1 MNRDNK
7 QSVPAPHSHPG
18 QGTPGMGQGFHRR
31 QGMLG
36 SQEKARNARGALQRL
51 WVYLKGH
58 APELVMVFLLVV
70 CGTVFSLIGP
80 YLIGIAIDGM
90 GIGAGV
96 ADFPLL
102 AKILVGLLVVYALGP
117 LMTWLQSYIMAA
129 LAHRTV
135 QDMRRDLFG
144 KLQTLS
150 VRFFDQRPRGDIMSR
165 LTNDMDN
172 ISNTLNHGVTN
183 IFSSIITVLG
193 ALTMMII
200 LSPVLTLISLI
211 VVPPGI
217 VLTQRVA
224 QRTRRY
230 FLEQQRE
237 LGILNGYIEE
247 MISGQRV
254 IKAYAREQKVIQ
266 DFNEKNIR
274 LKNVGTLAQI
284 FSGLIFPLMNLINN
298 LSFALVAGV
307 GGYIAVKGAISVGM
321 IAAFLNYSKQLAR
334 PINDLANQFNLLQS
348 ALAGAERVF
357 EVLDEPPETTGS
369 VEPPDSMH
377 SPASLDHIAGGV
389 EFRNVTFGY
398 QADLPVL
405 KNINLKALPGQT
417 IALVGPTGSGKTTV
431 VNLIMRFYDPDGG
444 TILIDGRDI
453 STIPRASLRSA
464 LGIVLQDTYLF
475 SDTVRENIRYGRL
488 TATDAQVEA
497 AARMANAAPFIQ
509 RLPQGYDTVL
519 SDDGGNLSQGQCQLL
534 AIARAILADPTI
546 LILDEATSS
555 VDTRTEMHIQQAILS
570 LMWGRT
576 SIVIAHRLST
586 IRGTDQILFIKDG
599 EIVERGNHREL
610 LEAGGFYYHLYT
622 SQSRG
627 IFKVQNT

>member
-1 MNRDNK
+1 LNK
-7 QSVPAPHSHPG
+7 GHKPGIPSPSHPG
-18 QGTPGMGQGFHRR
+18 RVTPGMGQGFRR
-31 QGMLG
+31 RWGMLG
-36 SQEKARNARGALQRL
+36 SQEKARDTRGALQRL
-51 WVYLKGH
+51 WVYLMGQ
-58 APELVMVFLLVV
+58 ARELVMVFLLVV

-80 YLIGIAIDGM
+80 YLIGMAIDSM

-96 ADFPLL
+96 VDFPLL

-117 LMTWLQSYIMAA
+117 LITWLQSYIMAA

-135 QDMRRDLFG
+135 QDMRKDLFG
-144 KLQTLS
+144 KLQTLP

-172 ISNTLNHGVTN
+172 ISSTLNHGVTN

-200 LSPVLTLISLI
+200 LSPVLTLISLL

-224 QRTRRY
+224 KRTRRH
-230 FLEQQRE
+230 FGDQQKE
-237 LGILNGYIEE
+237 LGVLNGYIEE
-247 MISGQRV
+247 MITGQRV

-266 DFNEKNIR
+266 DFNEKNSR

-284 FSGLIFPLMNLINN
+284 FSGLIFPVMNLINN

-307 GGYIAVKGAISVGM
+307 GGYMAVKGTISVGM

-357 EVLDEPPETTGS
+357 EILDETPETTS
-369 VEPPDSMH
+369 SETIP
-377 SPASLDHIAGGV
+377 SPASMYRVKGEV
-389 EFRNVTFGY
+389 EFRNVSFGY
-398 QADLPVL
+398 EPGQPVL
-405 KNINLKALPGQT
+405 KNLNLKALPGQT

-431 VNLIMRFYDPDGG
+431 VNLLMRFYDPDNG
-444 TILIDGRDI
+444 TILVDGRDI

-475 SDTVRENIRYGRL
+475 SGTVRENIRYGRL
-488 TATDAQVEA
+488 NAADAQVEA
-497 AARMANAAPFIQ
+497 AARMANADPFIQ

-519 SDDGGNLSQGQCQLL
+519 SEDGGNLSQGQCQLL
-534 AIARAILADPTI
+534 AIARAILADPAI

-570 LMWGRT
+570 LMQGRT
-576 SIVIAHRLST
+576 SMVIAHRLST
-586 IRGTDQILFIKDG
+586 IRGADQILFIKDG
-599 EIVERGNHREL
+599 EIVEQGTHQKL
-610 LEAGGFYYHLYT
+610 LTAGGYYYTLYT
-622 SQSRG
+622 SQSKR
-627 IFKVQNT
+627 IVE

>member
-1 MNRDNK
+1 MNK
-7 QSVPAPHSHPG
+7 HSRPG
-18 QGTPGMGQGFHRR
+18 QGTPGLGQGFHRR
-31 QGMLG
+31 QGML
-36 SQEKARNARGALQRL
+36 SSREKAKNTRGALQRI
-51 WVYLKGH
+51 WIYLKGH
-58 APELVMVFLLVV
+58 ALELVLVFLLVV
-70 CGTVFSLIGP
+70 LSTMLSLIGP
-80 YLIGIAIDGM
+80 YLIGLAIDSM

-96 ADFPLL
+96 VDFPLL
-102 AKILVGLLVVYALGP
+102 AKILVGLLVVYTLGP
-117 LMTWLQSYIMAA
+117 LMAWLQNYIMAA
-129 LAHRTV
+129 LAHVTI

-144 KLQTLS
+144 QLQTLPL
-150 VRFFDQRPRGDIMSR
+150 RFFDQRPRGDIMSR

-172 ISNTLNHGVTN
+172 ISGTLNHGVTN

-193 ALTMMII
+193 ALTMMVI
-200 LSPVLTLISLI
+200 LSPVLTLISLL

-224 QRTRRY
+224 ARTRRY

-237 LGILNGYIEE
+237 LGMLNGYIEE

-266 DFNEKNIR
+266 DFNEKNTR

-307 GGYIAVKGAISVGM
+307 GGYMAVKGTISVGM

-348 ALAGAERVF
+348 ALAGAERIF
-357 EVLDEPPETTGS
+357 EVLDESPETTGS
-369 VEPPDSMH
+369 VEPPDSVH
-377 SPASLDHIAGGV
+377 SPASLNQVTGEV
-389 EFRNVTFGY
+389 EFRNVSFGY
-398 QADLPVL
+398 EPGQPVL

-431 VNLIMRFYDPDGG
+431 VNLLMRFYDPDNG
-444 TILIDGRDI
+444 TILIDDRDI
-453 STIPRASLRSA
+453 GTIPRAGLRSA

-475 SDTVRENIRYGRL
+475 SGTVRENIRYGRL

-497 AARMANAAPFIQ
+497 AAGMANAAPFIQ
-509 RLPQGYDTVL
+509 RLPQAYDTVL
-519 SDDGGNLSQGQCQLL
+519 SEDGGNLSQGQCQLL
-534 AIARAILADPTI
+534 AIARAILADPAI

-555 VDTRTEMHIQQAILS
+555 VDTRTEMHIQQAIFS
-570 LMWGRT
+570 LMQGRT

-586 IRGTDQILFIKDG
+586 IRGADQILFIKEG
-599 EIVERGNHREL
+599 EIVEQGTHQEL
-610 LEAGGFYYHLYT
+610 LEARGFYYDLYT

-627 IFKVQNT
+627 IKN

>member
-1 MNRDNK
+1 MNRYNK
-7 QSVPAPHSHPG
+7 PG

-31 QGMLG
+31 QGML
-36 SQEKARNARGALQRL
+36 SSHEKARDTRGALHRI
-51 WVYLKGH
+51 WIYLKGH

-70 CGTVFSLIGP
+70 CGTVSSLIGP
-80 YLIGIAIDGM
+80 YLIGMAIDNM

-96 ADFPLL
+96 VDFPLL
-102 AKILVGLLVVYALGP
+102 AKILVGLLVVYTLGP
-117 LMTWLQSYIMAA
+117 LITWLQSYIMAA
-129 LAHRTV
+129 LAHVTI

-144 KLQTLS
+144 KLQTLP

-193 ALTMMII
+193 ALTMMVI
-200 LSPVLTLISLI
+200 LSPVLTLISLL
-211 VVPPGI
+211 VVPPGML
-217 VLTQRVA
+217 LTQRVA
-224 QRTRRY
+224 TRTRRY

-266 DFNEKNIR
+266 DFNEKNTR

-307 GGYIAVKGAISVGM
+307 GGYMAVKGTISVGM

-369 VEPPDSMH
+369 VEPPDSVH
-377 SPASLDHIAGGV
+377 SPASLNQVTGEV
-389 EFRNVTFGY
+389 EFRNVSFGY
-398 QADLPVL
+398 EPGQPVL

-431 VNLIMRFYDPDGG
+431 VNLLMRFYDPDNG

-453 STIPRASLRSA
+453 GTIPRASLRSA

-475 SDTVRENIRYGRL
+475 SGTVQENIRYGRL

-497 AARMANAAPFIQ
+497 AARMANADPFIQ
-509 RLPQGYDTVL
+509 RLPQGYNTVL

-534 AIARAILADPTI
+534 AIARAILADPAI

-570 LMWGRT
+570 LMRGRT
-576 SIVIAHRLST
+576 SFVIAHRLST
-586 IRGTDQILFIKDG
+586 IRKADQILFIKDG

-610 LEAGGFYYHLYT
+610 LGAGGFYYELYT

-627 IFKVQNT
+627 IIN